1 MLEIILS
8 AVAIVLS
15 VMCSVYVIVKRP
27 AKGEKGDPGERGP
40 CGPMGMAG
48 EDGKCWVYRINHDMF
63 EVGYYLHTIDITIDD
78 YSNDVFYVAKRYSR
92 EQDAAKRV
100 NYLNGGCNGT

>member
-48 EDGKCWVYRINHDMF
+48 ENGKCWVYRINNDMF
-63 EVGYYLHTIDITIDD
+63 EVGYYLRTIDTTIDD
-78 YSNDVFYVAKRYSR
+78 YSNDVFYVVKRYSH

>member
-8 AVAIVLS
+8 AIAIVLS

-48 EDGKCWVYRINHDMF
+48 EDDKCWVYRINHDMF
-63 EVGYYLHTIDITIDD
+63 EVGYYLHTIDTTIDD
-78 YSNDVFYVAKRYSR
+78 YSNDVFYVVKRYSC

-100 NYLNGGCNGT
+100 NYLNGGGNGT

>member
-27 AKGEKGDPGERGP
+27 AKGEKGDPGKRGP
-40 CGPMGMAG
+40 CGPMDMAG
-48 EDGKCWVYRINHDMF
+48 KDGTCWVYRINHDMF
-63 EVGYYLHTIDITIDD
+63 EVGYYLRTCLGSNYDIRTKNKYFRKCI
-78 YSNDVFYVAKRYSR
+78 Y
-92 EQDAAKRV
+92 
-100 NYLNGGCNGT
+100 

>member
-8 AVAIVLS
+8 AVAVVLS

-27 AKGEKGDPGERGP
+27 AKGEKGDSGEQGP

-48 EDGKCWVYRINHDMF
+48 KDGKCWVYRINNDMF
-63 EVGYYLHTIDITIDD
+63 EVGYYLRVIDIAIDD
-78 YSNDVFYVAKRYSR
+78 YNNDVFYVVKRYSR

-100 NYLNGGCNGT
+100 NYLNGGGNET

>member
-8 AVAIVLS
+8 AAAIVLS

-27 AKGEKGDPGERGP
+27 AKGDKGGPGERGP

-48 EDGKCWVYRINHDMF
+48 EDGKCWVYRINNNMF
-63 EVGYYLHTIDITIDD
+63 EVGYYLCTIDVTIDD
-78 YSNDVFYVAKRYSR
+78 YNNVFYVVKRYSR

-100 NYLNGGCNGT
+100 NYLNGGGNGT

>member
-48 EDGKCWVYRINHDMF
+48 ENGKC
-63 EVGYYLHTIDITIDD
+63 
-78 YSNDVFYVAKRYSR
+78 
-92 EQDAAKRV
+92 
-100 NYLNGGCNGT
+100 

>member
-8 AVAIVLS
+8 VVAVVLS

-27 AKGEKGDPGERGP
+27 AKGEKGDPGE
-40 CGPMGMAG
+40 
-48 EDGKCWVYRINHDMF
+48 DGKCWVYRINNGVF
-63 EVGYYLHTIDITIDD
+63 EVGYYLCTIDTTIDD
-78 YSNDVFYVAKRYSR
+78 YSNDVFYVVKRYSR

-100 NYLNGGCNGT
+100 NYLNGGQMKNERS

>member
-27 AKGEKGDPGERGP
+27 AKGEKGDRGERGP

-48 EDGKCWVYRINHDMF
+48 EDGKCWVYRINNDMF
-63 EVGYYLHTIDITIDD
+63 EVGYYLCTIDTAIDD
-78 YSNDVFYVAKRYSR
+78 YSNDVFYVVKRYSR
-92 EQDAAKRV
+92 
-100 NYLNGGCNGT
+100 